1 MDPQHLGCE
10 LWVGG
15 GNKDQPETSS
25 EVGEELETQ
34 EKREKPHRKARVR
47 EEALTTF
54 TARDL

>member
-25 EVGEELETQ
+25 EVGEEIETR
-34 EKREKPHRKARVR
+34 EEREKPHRKARVR
-47 EEALTTF
+47 EEDVL
-54 TARDL
+54 